1 MSENLFLEK
10 LSEWLM
16 PPPTI
21 HPDVVN
27 KPTKLFRYHGGY
39 KMFRGQKP
47 RMVNPPKVRAVT
59 RFHTA
64 HP

>member
-1 MSENLFLEK
+1 MTEDTFLDS
-10 LSEWLM
+10 LSQWVNS
-16 PPPTI
+16 PPPF

-27 KPTKLFRYHGGY
+27 KPEKLFRYVGGY

-47 RMVNPPKVRAVT
+47 RMVNPPKAKHVLKFRS
-59 RFHTA
+59 A